1 MRTVSTDGLPASER
15 FGFWHEVSSRTWV
28 PYELS
33 CEPNLEMSFQARMDI
48 WDLGSIQVALMT
60 TTPYVIHRTPKL
72 IRQDDPGLCKLG
84 IAVDGAGNATQNGR
98 ETAFGVGDM
107 VLYDTSRPYSAA
119 LSTDSPVARLLVLR
133 FARALLPLPA
143 RDLDRLT
150 AVRIPGAQG
159 VGALASTFL
168 LRLARHIDEYSPADS
183 ARLSAL
189 ALETLTAALAHELE
203 VGDAVPLHTR
213 HRALLAQIHTFI
225 QQNLGDPELSP
236 ASIAAAHHI
245 SLRLLHKLFHEQ
257 GRTVA
262 GWIRECRL
270 EHCRRDLAE
279 PLLATRRI
287 SEIAARWGFSRPQHF
302 TQAFRNA
309 YGLSPR
315 QYREEQYERAGK

>member
-1 MRTVSTDGLPASER
+1 MHTVSTNGLAAGER
-15 FGFWHEVSSRTWV
+15 FAFWHEVSSRTWV

-33 CEPNLEMSFQARMDI
+33 CDPDLETSFQARMDI
-48 WDLGSIQVALMT
+48 WDLGSLQVALMT
-60 TTPYVIHRTPKL
+60 TTPYVIRRTAKL

-98 ETAFGVGDM
+98 ETAFGVGDL
-107 VLYDTSRPYSAA
+107 VLYDTSRPYSAT

-133 FARALLPLPA
+133 FSRDLLPLPA

-150 AVRIPGAQG
+150 AVRIPGSQG
-159 VGALASTFL
+159 VGALTSTFL
-168 LRLARHIDEYSPADS
+168 LQLARHIGEYSPTDL
-183 ARLSAL
+183 ARLSTP
-189 ALETLTAALAHELE
+189 ALEALTAALAHELE
-203 VGDAVPLHTR
+203 AGDAVPLHTR
-213 HRALLAQIHTFI
+213 RRALLAQIHTFI
-225 QQNLGDPELSP
+225 QQNLSDPDLSP

-245 SLRLLHKLFHEQ
+245 SLRHLHNLFNEQ

-262 GWIRECRL
+262 GWIRERRL

-302 TQAFRNA
+302 TQAFRDA

-315 QYREEQYERAGK
+315 QYREEQYWRARK